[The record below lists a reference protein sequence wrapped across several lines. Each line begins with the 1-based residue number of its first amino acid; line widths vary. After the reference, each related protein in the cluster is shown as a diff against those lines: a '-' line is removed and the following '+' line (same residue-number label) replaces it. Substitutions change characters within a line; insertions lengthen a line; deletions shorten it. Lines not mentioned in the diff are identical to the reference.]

1 MYQTGYHVLK
11 EFLNSGFLDQSA
23 ILKFETFEQSL
34 NLSIDCAFELY
45 KITGDQQYYNRA
57 FQFIENN
64 RYFLLQQ
71 ALANSD
77 HKFLTGVS
85 DSLFYKQKLL
95 NKDIIE
101 LNREL
106 DVQSIAD
113 SSFNIRNRLIEKI
126 NLKAAI
132 ENEIELHGEQTK
144 ASILDSLVLN
154 ISDVQNSILKENEVI
169 IEFNW
174 SDESLYALTIGRDFL
189 DVHKSA
195 ITSELIQS
203 IHDYVEIISDE
214 SDSSRYSKFE
224 FQRFINSSLYLYE
237 NVLKPV
243 LDKVETNPKS
253 IEKIDRIIIVPDGD
267 LSYLPFE
274 SLITYTPDTSTVSY
288 WGLPYLCNEYTISY
302 AYSLNILKR
311 NLFRPESIIGPK
323 FLGFSYSAPLKSNED
338 IALLRSENELP
349 YSSEELDRIKN
360 WIKRATFFK
369 NERATED
376 VFKSEASNYTL
387 IHLALHGLADTSDM
401 FNSSLKFKI
410 NENSIEDGELHAFE
424 LYDMDLSQTEL
435 AVLSA
440 CETGLGKQ
448 TEGEGIFSIARGF
461 AYAGC
466 PAIVMSLWKV
476 NDKSTAKL
484 MDYFYEYLANGL
496 QKDKALQKAKLA
508 FIQNSDDLG
517 THPANW
523 AAFIA
528 LGNNQPIQ
536 VPKALLQWY
545 HWMLIL
551 AFVSGIFFIYL
562 RRKIIAFY
570 S

>member
-1 MYQTGYHVLK
+1 M
-11 EFLNSGFLDQSA
+11 
-23 ILKFETFEQSL
+23 
-34 NLSIDCAFELY
+34 
-45 KITGDQQYYNRA
+45 
-57 FQFIENN
+57 
-64 RYFLLQQ
+64 
-71 ALANSD
+71 
-77 HKFLTGVS
+77 
-85 DSLFYKQKLL
+85 
-95 NKDIIE
+95 
-101 LNREL
+101 
-106 DVQSIAD
+106 
-113 SSFNIRNRLIEKI
+113 
-126 NLKAAI
+126 
-132 ENEIELHGEQTK
+132 
-144 ASILDSLVLN
+144 
-154 ISDVQNSILKENEVI
+154 
-169 IEFNW
+169 
-174 SDESLYALTIGRDFL
+174 
-189 DVHKSA
+189 
-195 ITSELIQS
+195 
-203 IHDYVEIISDE
+203 
-214 SDSSRYSKFE
+214 
-224 FQRFINSSLYLYE
+224 
-237 NVLKPV
+237 KPV
-243 LDKVETNPKS
+243 LDKVETNAKS

-274 SLITYTPDTSTVSY
+274 SLITYAPDTSTVSY
-288 WGLPYLCNEYTISY
+288 WGLPYLCNESTISY

-311 NLFRPESIIGPK
+311 NLFRPESIIEPK

-360 WIKRATFFK
+360 WIKRPTFFK

-376 VFKSEASNYTL
+376 VFKSEASNYSL
-387 IHLALHGLADTSDM
+387 IHLALHGLADTTDM

-496 QKDKALQKAKLA
+496 QKDKALQKAKLT

-562 RRKIIAFY
+562 RRKIIAF
-570 S
+570 